1 MDKYAKIA
9 KKLLNKS
16 RKRVEAPD
24 DGGGTIPS
32 EPEEPTEPE
41 PEIVTVEEFEDKPIP
56 YETIEQ
62 ENSELEQGV
71 SNVIQNGV
79 DGIERTVYNVTYT
92 DDVETDREVVSVE
105 ITKEPIN
112 EIVEIGTYVEP
123 EPTDPEPDP
132 EVPEV

>member
-32 EPEEPTEPE
+32 EPE
-41 PEIVTVEEFEDKPIP
+41 IVTVEEFEDKAIP

-79 DGIERTVYNVTYT
+79 NGIERTVYNVTYT

-132 EVPEV
+132 EVPEA